1 MSCEQTRLILHAYFD
16 SELDAVRAA
25 EFEGHLQDCAEC
37 MAALETQKLLR
48 DAIHRRN
55 NDLRQAGRLV
65 SQSDFERRIQRAVG
79 LTERISL
86 LGSSKIFL
94 NRVFRDTVR
103 MWPSHGSARVD
114 AMIKPR
120 EPSSLRVSWP
130 RMMRGAT

>member
-55 NDLRQAGRLV
+55 MTCARLV
-65 SQSDFERRIQRAVG
+65 G
-79 LTERISL
+79 LSPNPTSNG
-86 LGSSKIFL
+86 GS
-94 NRVFRDTVR
+94 N
-103 MWPSHGSARVD
+103 A
-114 AMIKPR
+114 PR
-120 EPSSLRVSWP
+120 PDGNEFPSSGQARFF
-130 RMMRGAT
+130 